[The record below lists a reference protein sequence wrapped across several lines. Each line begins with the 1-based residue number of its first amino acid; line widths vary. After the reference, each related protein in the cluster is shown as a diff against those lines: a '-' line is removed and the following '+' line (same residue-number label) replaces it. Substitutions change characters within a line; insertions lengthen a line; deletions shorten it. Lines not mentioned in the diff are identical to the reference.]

1 MMADIIHISQIPAD
15 MQTIPYSK
23 DVPKCILEAAQT
35 PEMKRLSDVGMS
47 CGCGYTG
54 FPVFRGI
61 GKYSRLRHSIGV
73 AMIMWAHT
81 HDLTQTMAGLF
92 HDIATPAF
100 SHTIDF
106 VNGDMMKQ
114 ESTEAGI
121 EDIVA
126 GSESLMKILKDNGL
140 NVHDVCDHHRYPLLD
155 NEKPRLSADRLE
167 YTIGNIT
174 LYKVLPK
181 HEAENLYTRILAGR
195 NEYGEEELIFTD
207 TASAERFAEAAL
219 TCSTI
224 YSSPEDRYAMMT
236 LSEIIRTAMTLG
248 VISRKDLYTSEK
260 NVIRL
265 LCDNAY
271 CRQEWERYRNMN
283 KIILSE
289 SPFGTGRWWNIEVKK
304 RYIDP
309 FVADKG
315 RLSGLSDSFS
325 TRLGHFLAE
334 SHNVWICAEEKGGTE

>member
-1 MMADIIHISQIPAD
+1 MIDMIDINQIPAGL
-15 MQTIPYSK
+15 QTIPYSK
-23 DVPKCILEAAQT
+23 DVPRCILEAAQT
-35 PEMKRLSDVGMS
+35 SEMKRLSDVGMS

-54 FPVFRGI
+54 FPVFRDI
-61 GKYSRLRHSIGV
+61 GEYSRLRHSMGA

-81 HDLTQTMAGLF
+81 HDLTQTMAGLL

-106 VNGDMMKQ
+106 MNGDMIKQ

-126 GSESLMKILKDNGL
+126 GSESLMKILKDNRL

-155 NEKPRLSADRLE
+155 NEKPKLSADRLE
-167 YTIGNIT
+167 YTIGNIIM
-174 LYKVLPK
+174 YNVLPK
-181 HEAENLYTRILAGR
+181 HEAEGLYTKIFAGR
-195 NEYGEEELIFTD
+195 NEYGEEELIFAD

-219 TCSTI
+219 ACSAI
-224 YSSPEDRYAMMT
+224 YSSPEDRYAMMV
-236 LSEIIRTAMTLG
+236 LSEIIRTAMALG
-248 VISRKDLYTSEK
+248 VVNKEDLYTDEK

-265 LCDNAY
+265 LCGNTY
-271 CRQEWERYRNMN
+271 CRQEWERYRNMR

-325 TRLGHFLAE
+325 SKLGHFLAE
-334 SHNVWICAEEKGGTE
+334 SHNVWICAEEKGGAQ